1 MDTSQSATP
10 SRYTAMAPRTHS
22 GTADIYSG
30 VGMRARRKLITAT
43 GWCISSLFIVAACG
57 SESQSAADIT
67 SGSNISPGS
76 GSTGTDQTG
85 APDATVSSPVTTAVT
100 TTTTLPRPGTP
111 SSPVEPVVPIDGR
124 AALIRRVDTTDRVVF
139 LTIDDGIV
147 KDPLAM
153 DFLVENQWPATLF
166 LVAGELKK
174 DPAYFARI
182 FEAGGMIN
190 SHTLTHPSLK
200 GMSLAEQTR
209 QICGMADLI
218 RYGFGQVGHLM
229 RPPYGS
235 YDENTRR
242 ATAACGLNAVV
253 MWNSSLWE
261 GNIDVMHRPSLQPGD
276 IFLTHFRRDLLS
288 NLMTLKA
295 RIEAEGFTIGRLED
309 YLPVAPDQR

>member
-1 MDTSQSATP
+1 MTVRRNLTIGCSVA
-10 SRYTAMAPRTHS
+10 ALM
-22 GTADIYSG
+22 I
-30 VGMRARRKLITAT
+30 VG
-43 GWCISSLFIVAACG
+43 ACG
-57 SESQSAADIT
+57 SQGTSEAMNAATSSTPATSVQSDPSERTTTTVATTT
-67 SGSNISPGS
+67 S
-76 GSTGTDQTG
+76 
-85 APDATVSSPVTTAVT
+85 T
-100 TTTTLPRPGTP
+100 TTTTTVPRLGAP
-111 SSPVEPVVPIDGR
+111 SSPVEPIVPVDGR
-124 AALIRRVDTTDRVVF
+124 AALIRKVETEDKVVF

-153 DFLVENQWPATLF
+153 DFLIENKWPATLF

-174 DPAYFARI
+174 DPAYFTRI
-182 FEAGGMIN
+182 FEVGGTIS

-209 QICGMADLI
+209 EICGMTDFI
-218 RYGFGQVGHLM
+218 RYGLGQVGHLM

-242 ATAACGLNAVV
+242 AAASCGLNAVV
-253 MWNSSLWE
+253 LWNSSLWE

-309 YLPVAPDQR
+309 YLPLAPDQR